1 MTIEEA
7 TNFDPGTE
15 ATEYETKQATK
26 SAKES
31 ISSSIEAQRGTIQ
44 AVDCAFDTTE
54 NPNYYKPIESYEGY
68 HRWDPAFEWTEEEE
82 KAVVKKVGLYRG
94 GTWRV

>member
-15 ATEYETKQATK
+15 TADHERKQAAK
-26 SAKES
+26 SVEES
-31 ISSSIEAQRGTIQ
+31 VSSSIEAQQGTIQ

-54 NPNYYKPIESYEGY
+54 NPHFYKPIESYEGY
-68 HRWDPAFEWTEEEE
+68 HRWDPVFEWTEEEE
-82 KAVVKKVGLYRG
+82 KAVVKKVGLYL
-94 GTWRV
+94 GTAI